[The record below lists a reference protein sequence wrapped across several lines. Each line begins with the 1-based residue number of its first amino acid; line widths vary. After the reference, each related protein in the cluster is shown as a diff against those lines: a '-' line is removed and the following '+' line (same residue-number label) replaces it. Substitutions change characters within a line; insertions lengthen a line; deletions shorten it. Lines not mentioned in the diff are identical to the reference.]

1 METKEHESV
10 DAGSALPRDFDYE
23 CMISGIRLT
32 LGPDCVPT
40 SLHVPPDIFGRR
52 ADELSRIL
60 VTAFSDASAACQHHL
75 GPATGDSEGLDD
87 PADEPVADAEWLD
100 AGEDPIADVPGPLD
114 VGECLSRLHTVANCL
129 TRSHHELLTSTSMG
143 TDPSNLVHAT
153 ANSSGAITALTLS
166 PLLASEGIDAAQ
178 KAIVSAAAKAIS
190 AANDSRAAVI
200 EDALGTVLMNSLA
213 QK

>member
-1 METKEHESV
+1 METTEREDV
-10 DAGSALPRDFDYE
+10 DSETAIAGAFDYE
-23 CMISGIRLT
+23 CMISGIRIT

-40 SLHVPPDIFGRR
+40 ELQVPPEVFGRR
-52 ADELSRIL
+52 AEEFSRFL
-60 VTAFSDASAACQHHL
+60 VTAFADASAACQHHAS
-75 GPATGDSEGLDD
+75 GTMGDLASLDD
-87 PADEPVADAEWLD
+87 PGD
-100 AGEDPIADVPGPLD
+100 DPIADVPGRLD
-114 VGECLSRLHTVANCL
+114 VEECLARLHTVANVL

-143 TDPSNLVHAT
+143 TDSSKLVRAT

-178 KAIVSAAAKAIS
+178 KAIVSAAASAVS

-213 QK
+213 RKWN